1 MFSMNS
7 SADLRFSRE
16 LITELEDR
24 STGKRKKKSERGEK
38 KHPQETEE
46 YYQII

>member
-24 STGKRKKKSERGEK
+24 STGKRKKKE
-38 KHPQETEE
+38 
-46 YYQII
+46 

>member
-1 MFSMNS
+1 MSSMNS
-7 SADLRFSRE
+7 SADLRFSKE

-24 STGKRKKKSERGEK
+24 STGKGEGEGKSERKRKKK
-38 KHPQETEE
+38 E